1 MSLTEEKLQREEH
14 NKVIPFLLIYLFIY
28 LFILFYFI
36 NVLEEVFQI
45 VVFSDSFPS
54 NIKSFE
60 IFQKKFI
67 YTAYADDTTFF
78 IKKLIVI
85 YLLTIFKYFS

>member
-1 MSLTEEKLQREEH
+1 MRGTQQGDPISAYL
-14 NKVIPFLLIYLFIY
+14 FIYLFIY
-28 LFILFYFI
+28 LFYLFI

-85 YLLTIFKYFS
+85 NLLTIFKYFS